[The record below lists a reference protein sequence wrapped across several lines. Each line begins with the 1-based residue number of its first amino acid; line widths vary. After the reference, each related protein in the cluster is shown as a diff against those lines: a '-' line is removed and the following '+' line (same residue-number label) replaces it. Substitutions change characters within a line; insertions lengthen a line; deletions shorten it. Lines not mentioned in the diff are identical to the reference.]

1 MTAYAVTYAY
11 VPETEEMVATRPS
24 HVEFLS
30 GLHEQGTLL
39 VSGRLT
45 EAEPLGA
52 LLIIKG
58 ESVDEV
64 SSVMDGDP
72 FFQAGFVAER
82 TVRKWNITF
91 GSIEGA
97 E

>member
-1 MTAYAVTYAY
+1 MAAYAVTYAY
-11 VPETEEMVATRPS
+11 VPETEEMTQTRPS
-24 HVEFLS
+24 HVEFLQ

-45 EAEPLGA
+45 EADPLGA
-52 LLIIKG
+52 LLIITG
-58 ESVDEV
+58 DSVDEV
-64 SSVMDGDP
+64 SEIMDGDP
-72 FFQAGFVAER
+72 FHQGGFIAER
-82 TVRKWNITF
+82 TVRRWNIAF

>member
-1 MTAYAVTYAY
+1 MAAYAVTYAY
-11 VPETEEMVATRPS
+11 VPETEEMVAARPS
-24 HVEFLS
+24 HVDFLK
-30 GLHEQGTLL
+30 GLNEQGTLL

-45 EAEPLGA
+45 EADPIGA

-64 SSVMDGDP
+64 AAIMDGDP
-72 FFQAGFVAER
+72 FFAGGFVAER
-82 TVRKWNITF
+82 TVRRWNIVF
-91 GSIEGA
+91 GAIDGA